1 MLLDATLA
9 FLHFTAIL
17 LVAAFLAAEAM
28 LLRGDLGARDI
39 AALVRS
45 DIGYAA
51 SAVLALATG
60 AARMAFG
67 AKGPEFYTDNPLF
80 WAKLAVFLAIGLI
93 SIRPTLA
100 FLGWRRAARAA
111 AGISVPAA
119 DLQTARR
126 YVLAELHLLALLP
139 LAAVLMA
146 RGIGHG

>member
-17 LVAAFLAAEAM
+17 LVAGFLVAEAM

-39 AALVRS
+39 SALVRS
-45 DIGYAA
+45 DIGFAA

-60 AARMAFG
+60 LARVFFG
-67 AKGPEFYTDNPLF
+67 AKGAAFYADDPLF
-80 WAKLAVFLAIGLI
+80 WAKLGLFLAIGLI

-100 FLGWRRAARAA
+100 FLRWRRAARDA
-111 AGISVPAA
+111 AGFSVPAA
-119 DLQTARR
+119 ETKSARR
-126 YVLAELHLLALLP
+126 TVLVELHLLALLP

-146 RGIGHG
+146 RGIGH

>member
-17 LVAAFLAAEAM
+17 LVAGFLVAEAM

-39 AALVRS
+39 TALVRS
-45 DIGYAA
+45 DIGYSA

-60 AARMAFG
+60 LARALFG
-67 AKGPEFYTDNPLF
+67 AKGWAFYADNPLF
-80 WAKLAVFLAIGLI
+80 WAKLGLFLAIGLI

-100 FLGWRRAARAA
+100 FLRWRRAARGT
-111 AGISVPAA
+111 AGFSVPAA
-119 DLQTARR
+119 QTGAARR
-126 YVLAELHLLALLP
+126 HVLVELHLLALLP

-146 RGIGHG
+146 RGIGH